1 MTTTK
6 AQISEVVSIRHES
19 YSQYESNRFDDS
31 GRLLKKS
38 DCELEEL
45 IYGRVKK
52 KLSNASLYAMPLHI
66 HPTAKYHFR
75 RRRCSSDC
83 RVHEEKDKLDW
94 KGRAEKLRKILREY
108 KNKNGNNY
116 DCVIQ

>member
-1 MTTTK
+1 MQLLQEIFFHFTEHSVTTTK

-45 IYGRVKK
+45 IYGRV
-52 KLSNASLYAMPLHI
+52 
-66 HPTAKYHFR
+66 
-75 RRRCSSDC
+75 
-83 RVHEEKDKLDW
+83 EK
-94 KGRAEKLRKILREY
+94 E
-108 KNKNGNNY
+108 
-116 DCVIQ
+116 VI